1 MQSKAI
7 GTSCFTQLND
17 YLRSEVTEDDDLL
30 VFWRS
35 RQATALG
42 LAQMAKDVLAV
53 PIAGVGVERIFSAA
67 RRICGYQRHR
77 LSATTIWKLMIVQGW
92 VVAREGEEKDND
104 KDVMLELS
112 DDVHVPTFGNP
123 NYDMAEAQQISDDK
137 ADAGKKSEDAD

>member
-35 RQATALG
+35 RQATAPG

-67 RRICGYQRHR
+67 RRIGGYQRHQI
-77 LSATTIWKLMIVQGW
+77 SATTIRKLMIVRGW
-92 VVAREGEEKDND
+92 VVAREGEEKDD
-104 KDVMLELS
+104 DEDVTLELS
-112 DDVHVPTFGNP
+112 DDVQVPTFGDP
-123 NYDMAEAQQISDDK
+123 DYDMTEAQQISDDK
-137 ADAGKKSEDAD
+137 ADAGEESEDAD